1 MRRTS
6 TIRAAALACA
16 LAAAA
21 CAGGGGSGTST
32 RGDSPTAAAKRT
44 GPVAIESFPKE
55 TQAFMKA
62 SLHEFSAKDPAWDA
76 SRAKWIAMGPR
87 EADFLV
93 ETMWTA
99 LLRFQG
105 LNQPEDVQRARHE
118 LALIGEP
125 SVPLLAAFL
134 SGGTAYSTVDSKTGE
149 TIDIQVDDLAR
160 KEASE
165 VLGLIGAPAVPAVR
179 DALESAP
186 TKAGKRYSIQTL
198 GWIGDR
204 GGAAA
209 SAPLLAHVRDED
221 EVLRVEAVV
230 ALRYFHDAAT
240 RSALYGALSDE
251 SDLVRRKA
259 VESLKVRRE
268 AAAVPQIRAA
278 AQSARAAARLAEA
291 DELDRTAAW
300 LEQNAK

>member
-6 TIRAAALACA
+6 TIRVAALACA
-16 LAAAA
+16 LAAGA
-21 CAGGGGSGTST
+21 CAGDGKSGASA
-32 RGDSPTAAAKRT
+32 RSDSLVAAGKRT
-44 GPVAIESFPKE
+44 GPVAIESFPQE

-62 SLHEFSAKDPAWDA
+62 SLHEFSARDPAWEQ
-76 SRAKWIAMGPR
+76 SRAKWIAMGSR

-93 ETMWTA
+93 ETMWAA

-105 LNQPEDVQRARHE
+105 LNQPTEVQRARHE

-134 SGGTAYSTVDSKTGE
+134 AGGTAYSSVDPKTGE
-149 TIDIQVDDLAR
+149 TVDIPVDDLAR
-160 KEASE
+160 REASE

-186 TKAGKRYSIQTL
+186 SKAGKRYALQTL

-204 GGAAA
+204 GGDAA
-209 SAPLLAHVRDED
+209 SAPLLAHVHDDD

-230 ALRYFHDAAT
+230 ALRYFHDDAT
-240 RSALYGALSDE
+240 RSALLGALSDA

-259 VESLKVRRE
+259 VESLKVRRD
-268 AAAVPQIRAA
+268 ATAVPQIRAA
-278 AQSARAAARLAEA
+278 AQSARASARLAEA